1 MTDQRFYEITLAGN
15 SHECVLTYKLE
26 NHRPA
31 QIWSQLI
38 KNCKVEN
45 LRSSLDP
52 WRGIYR
58 SWGEK
63 IVELKKL
70 IRELNEWLPNK
81 IPYEWDD
88 LNPQESLNRLHIH
101 FPEEEKNEKETSRRF
116 QLSRYNDL
124 IHEMEGQLKIRKRG
138 REMMTLLLCPDDT
151 ERVILV
157 ESDFK
162 HFTTKYT
169 FGDLKLHYCHVG
181 RHPWEVFVSQDLNV
195 PKDQIIPQYEISAYH
210 TLTFFDTVLTFED
223 FKKFYNSSQITWPY
237 ALENQKLAVGY
248 INLGKL
254 VYVDH
259 KEYNRVEAFIKV
271 RKCDKIINWQI
282 I

>member
-1 MTDQRFYEITLAGN
+1 MADQRLYEITLAGN
-15 SHECVLTYKLE
+15 SQECVLTYELE

-31 QIWSQLI
+31 QIWSQLV
-38 KNCKVEN
+38 KNCKPKN
-45 LRSSLDP
+45 LRSTLNP

-63 IVELKKL
+63 ISELKKL
-70 IRELNEWLPNK
+70 IRELNDWLPNK
-81 IPYEWDD
+81 ILYEWND
-88 LNPQESLNRLHIH
+88 LEPQESLNRLHIH
-101 FPEEEKNEKETSRRF
+101 FPEEEKNEKDITRRS
-116 QLSRYNDL
+116 QLSQYNDL

-138 REMMTLLLCPDDT
+138 KEMMTLLLCPDDT
-151 ERVILV
+151 ERVLL
-157 ESDFK
+157 EDSDFNY
-162 HFTTKYT
+162 FTTKYS

-181 RHPWEVFVSQDLNV
+181 RHPWEVFVSQDVNV
-195 PKDQIIPQYEISAYH
+195 PQDQIIPQYEISAYH

-237 ALENQKLAVGY
+237 TLENQKLAVGY

-254 VYVDH
+254 VYVDR

-271 RKCDKIINWQI
+271 RKCDKIVNWQI